1 MRLGTVDYPRNLREF
16 DRLFAHKD
24 ACLHFLEKV
33 RWGAGF
39 ACQSCGSK
47 DYWVLGS
54 GLRRCKSCRFK
65 NSVKTGTIFESSR
78 LPLKMWFY
86 AIWWIT
92 AQKTG
97 VSALDLQKDIG
108 LGSYR
113 SAWLLLHKIR
123 NAMVQADRSL
133 LQGDIEV
140 DLVELGAGEK
150 HLVAVAAEFSGLK
163 RIGRVRLERIRDVS
177 SWNLEQFLS
186 SNVVRGST
194 IYLSGARGSGELSR
208 LGFKQQTRKAAR
220 GTREQALPR
229 VNSIAELLGR
239 WLKGTLHGRLE
250 AKHMSS
256 YLEEFEFRFNRRTA
270 KARGILFQR
279 VIENAVLVK
288 PAPYSEI
295 VARKG

>member
-1 MRLGTVDYPRNLREF
+1 VDYPRNLREF

-33 RWGAGF
+33 RWESKF
-39 ACQSCGSK
+39 VCQRCGDSN
-47 DYWVLGS
+47 YWVLGT
-54 GLRRCKSCRFK
+54 GLRRCKKCRFK

-133 LQGDIEV
+133 LEGDVEV

-163 RIGRVRLERIRDVS
+163 RIGRIRIERIRDVS
-177 SWNLEQFLS
+177 SWSLEQFIS
-186 SNVVRGST
+186 SSVAKGST
-194 IYLSGARGSGELSR
+194 IFLSHARGAGELTKIGYR
-208 LGFKQQTRKAAR
+208 QQTRKSKR
-220 GTREQALPR
+220 GVSELALPR
-229 VNSIAELLGR
+229 VNTVSEQLAR

-250 AKHMSS
+250 AKHLGS
-256 YLEEFEFRFNRRTA
+256 YLEEFEFRFNRRSA
-270 KARGILFQR
+270 MARGILFQR
-279 VIENAVLVK
+279 VIENAVLVS
-288 PAPYSEI
+288 PAPYSNI
-295 VARKG
+295 VARRG